1 MVAGFNAAPPPWTLS
16 VSLLKE
22 VTVTLHTADGWS
34 CRVPISP
41 NAKRIQ
47 LLAYLAWRR
56 GQNTSR
62 GRILMEVFLPGLLKE
77 KGLSDK
83 EFWRIR
89 HRSKEGKQ
97 LRKELGSKFDAHKQL
112 LRQDIRAAVMR
123 LNAERESA
131 PLPTNLDPF
140 EQRGQGWDRYW
151 GLSSLWRVVDLETV
165 EAQALIIQEGVN
177 GLTFKEP
184 VPESAKAA
192 CDALLAAYPG
202 DFLEEVIRTYPEEFR
217 PWTTSWVCE
226 AYRLYRDY
234 YLKALWYAGE
244 YEWRKGT
251 ASPDAPAWEYLERA
265 AEFFRRYAFYACNSR
280 RDPGVEFR
288 GAWVPRVFMSEEAI
302 CYSLTV
308 YWAEGRVQDFEEC
321 KRAYMRHME
330 RISRGAWKPGKDL
343 QKILQETTSQE
354 RADGAPPASLA

>member
-1 MVAGFNAAPPPWTLS
+1 MVAGLNAAPPQCTLS
-16 VSLLKE
+16 VTLLKE
-22 VTVTLHTADGWS
+22 VTVTLHAADGRS

-62 GRILMEVFLPGLLKE
+62 GKILMEVFLPGLLKE
-77 KGLSDK
+77 KSLSAK

-89 HRSKEGKQ
+89 HRSREGKQ

-112 LRQDIRAAVMR
+112 LRQDIRAAVMQ
-123 LNAERESA
+123 LNAERGSA

-140 EQRGQGWDRYW
+140 EQRGQGWNRYW
-151 GLSSLWRVVDLETV
+151 GLSPLWRVVDLETV
-165 EAQALIIQEGVN
+165 EAQARIIQEGVE
-177 GLTFKEP
+177 GLTFKE
-184 VPESAKAA
+184 VIPESVKAA

-202 DFLEEVIRTYPEEFR
+202 DFLAEIIRTYPEEFR
-217 PWTTSWVCE
+217 PWTTSWACD
-226 AYRLYRDY
+226 AYTLYRDY

-251 ASPDAPAWEYLERA
+251 ASADAPAWEYLERA

-280 RDPGVEFR
+280 RDPGVYFPGE
-288 GAWVPRVFMSEEAI
+288 WVPRVYMSEEAI
-302 CYSLTV
+302 CYSLLV
-308 YWAEGRVQDFEEC
+308 YRAEGRVQDFEEC

-330 RISRGAWKPGKDL
+330 RISRGVWKPGKDL
-343 QKILQETTSQE
+343 QKVLQSANGQDS
-354 RADGAPPASLA
+354 ADGAPPTSPA